1 MARESWI
8 EHAAQ
13 QQGGPRMQ
21 QIIRTK
27 KSKRSKGRLND
38 QETISTKS
46 TDYSQR
52 RDTLSVLNG
61 GGSSVLVSFP
71 VNETRM
77 RSTCSRWSNLPS
89 LGHGHKR
96 LQIETVNFQDDKAKD
111 ALRAVI
117 DIIHRK
123 NDGRHY
129 TNASP
134 RLLFYS
140 ALIHESLGAPHSI
153 SYPEY
158 EQLGMGFP
166 RYLTFFPLD
175 SIRHDV
181 FELSREVKHLYR
193 VRDWLLL
200 AVVAEK
206 LKLELI
212 MNLIR
217 DNLVLFC
224 KADQTDIP
232 SELRHGS
239 MNDHEWAL
247 IKGLRLI
254 GKTKQLWDK
263 FNSVLTH
270 ILTDDRMLEKRLSYI
285 EKIFHGLR
293 LLSYQVEYMGRG
305 ILPTREQF
313 DVYKEY
319 GVAACPE
326 CYSVSSEDFHQRFSR
341 VNLWPLFFDSHTIYQ
356 GTAVDVVRKIGDIEE
371 NLVDEA
377 NQQMPPKQRERGCN
391 QLTHFY
397 QYLRNFRKELF
408 Y

>member
-1 MARESWI
+1 MARESWR

-13 QQGGPRMQ
+13 QQGGLHMQ
-21 QIIRTK
+21 QIIRIK
-27 KSKRSKGRLND
+27 KPKPKGRLND

-46 TDYSQR
+46 TEYSQR

-61 GGSSVLVSFP
+61 GGGGIVLISIP

-77 RSTCSRWSNLPS
+77 RSTCSRWLTLPS

-158 EQLGMGFP
+158 EQLDMSFP
-166 RYLTFFPLD
+166 QYFSFFPLD
-175 SIRHDV
+175 SIRQDV
-181 FELSREVKHLYR
+181 FKLSGEVKYLYR

-200 AVVAEK
+200 ALVAEK
-206 LKLELI
+206 LKLEPI
-212 MNLIR
+212 MNLVR
-217 DNLVLFC
+217 DNMVLFC
-224 KADQTDIP
+224 KADQTNIP
-232 SELRHGS
+232 SELRHRS
-239 MNDHEWAL
+239 MNDYEWAL

-254 GKTKQLWDK
+254 
-263 FNSVLTH
+263 
-270 ILTDDRMLEKRLSYI
+270 DDRMLKKRLPYL
-285 EKIFHGLR
+285 ETIFHGLR
-293 LLSYQVEYMGRG
+293 LLSHQVESMDKG

-313 DVYKEY
+313 DVYEEY
-319 GVAACPE
+319 KVAACPE
-326 CYSVSSEDFHQRFSR
+326 CYLGSSEDFHQLFSR
-341 VNLWPLFFDSHTIYQ
+341 VNLWPIFSSSHTIYQ
-356 GTAVDVVRKIGDIEE
+356 GSVVDVIRKIRDIEE

-377 NQQMPPKQRERGCN
+377 NQQMPPNQHERECN